1 MTGWPGV
8 IFRGMSYA
16 FGDTDLA
23 ARRLVLLAETFAG
36 SSRAFMRE
44 GARTG
49 LRMAA
54 DLGCGPGYSTHLLAR
69 ALEPGHT
76 VGLDNSES
84 FLTLALQTA
93 TDRVSFRLH
102 DITTGP
108 FPGGPY
114 DLLFSRF
121 ELTHLQRPEDVVGL
135 WGRQLNVGGRL
146 LMEEVEYIGTTHPV
160 FTSYLD
166 IQQAMLTE
174 QGNSLYVGPVL
185 DRISDPDSLKRLSSE
200 VQAISIP
207 ASRAAAMFHM
217 NLGVWKHND
226 FVQSRCN
233 QADLDEL
240 ERGLAAIASGSTHV
254 SPVEWGLRRIV
265 MERPAYPLP

>member
-1 MTGWPGV
+1 M
-8 IFRGMSYA
+8 RYA

-23 ARRLVLLAETFAG
+23 ARRLALLAETFAE

-44 GARTG
+44 SAAGR
-49 LRMAA
+49 LRIAA
-54 DLGCGPGYSTHLLAR
+54 DLGCGPGYSTHLLAGTL
-69 ALEPGHT
+69 APDHT

-84 FLTLALQTA
+84 FLDLARATA
-93 TDRVSFRLH
+93 SERVSFRLH

-108 FPGGPY
+108 FPSGPY

-121 ELTHLQRPEDVVGL
+121 ELTHLQCPEAVVEL
-135 WGRQLNVGGRL
+135 WGSQLDAGGRL
-146 LMEEVEYIGTTHPV
+146 LMEEVEYVGTTHPV

-174 QGNSLYVGPVL
+174 QGNSLHIGPRL
-185 DRISDPDSLKRLSSE
+185 DGIPDSGSLNRRSSS
-200 VQAISIP
+200 VQAVGIP

-217 NLGVWKHND
+217 NLGVWRHND
-226 FVQSRCN
+226 FVRRSYDP
-233 QADLDEL
+233 AALDEL
-240 ERGLAAIASGSTHV
+240 ESSLAAIASGSTDT

-265 MERPAYPLP
+265 MERPESPIP

>member
-1 MTGWPGV
+1 MDASEMT
-8 IFRGMSYA
+8 YA

-23 ARRLVLLAETFAG
+23 ARRLALLAETFAE

-44 GARTG
+44 AARMG
-49 LRMAA
+49 LRMVA

-84 FLTLALQTA
+84 FLALAFQTA
-93 TDRVSFRLH
+93 TDRVSFRLY

-121 ELTHLQRPEDVVGL
+121 ELTHLQRPENVVGL
-135 WGRQLNVGGRL
+135 WGSQLGVGGRL

-174 QGNSLYVGPVL
+174 QGNSLYIGPVL
-185 DRISDPDSLKRLSSE
+185 NALPGADSLERRSSE
-200 VQAISIP
+200 VQAVPIP
-207 ASRAAAMFHM
+207 ADRAAAMFHM
-217 NLGVWKHND
+217 NLGVWRHND
-226 FVQSRCN
+226 YVQRTFDAS
-233 QADLDEL
+233 DLDDL
-240 ERGLAAIASGSTHV
+240 ESNLAAVASGGAHA

-265 MERPAYPLP
+265 MERIGP